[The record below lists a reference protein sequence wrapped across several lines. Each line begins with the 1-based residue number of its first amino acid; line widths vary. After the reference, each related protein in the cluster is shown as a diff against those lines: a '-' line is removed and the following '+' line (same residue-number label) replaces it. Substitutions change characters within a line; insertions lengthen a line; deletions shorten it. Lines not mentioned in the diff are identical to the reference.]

1 MRTLG
6 AEQVLPIVAVAGIS
20 YGIHGA
26 DGMFT
31 FGGMASAAAAYLG
44 GCIRTLYTRSR
55 RNFFYIFLSLSF
67 SAFFCTATS
76 NTAHMERGAT

>member
-44 GCIRTLYTRSR
+44 GCIRTLYT
-55 RNFFYIFLSLSF
+55 FFYIFLSLSF
-67 SAFFCTATS
+67 RRFFCTATS
-76 NTAHMERGAT
+76 NTVHMERGAT